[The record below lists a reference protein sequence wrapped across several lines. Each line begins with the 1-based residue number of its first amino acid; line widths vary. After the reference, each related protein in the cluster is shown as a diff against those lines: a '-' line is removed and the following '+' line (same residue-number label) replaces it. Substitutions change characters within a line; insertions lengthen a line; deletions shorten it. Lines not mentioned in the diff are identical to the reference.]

1 MMMKHVLN
9 YVTIVSKCEVLKT
22 ICLRLNFLVRLVYFC
37 GKLDEYYDFLAYI
50 PPNFEDIL
58 WLSVA
63 AKLHKNYQPN
73 WKELIFFYVTK
84 ATQQQQ

>member
-1 MMMKHVLN
+1 MMKHVLN

-50 PPNFEDIL
+50 PPKL
-58 WLSVA
+58 RGHPVA
-63 AKLHKNYQPN
+63 FRSSK
-73 WKELIFFYVTK
+73 TS
-84 ATQQQQ
+84 